1 MKMKQIFFAAL
12 TARIISLI
20 CLAVFFFT
28 MYAEL
33 EIRTSMQA
41 LGLSFTAW
49 LVGSF
54 FVGIYKDNI
63 TRMAVAKMTDSDDV
77 EEQPGDDEKDEYPS
91 HPIFE
96 EDDNE

>member
-1 MKMKQIFFAAL
+1 MKMNQIFYAAL
-12 TARIISLI
+12 TARVISVL
-20 CLAVFFFT
+20 CLGVFFAT
-28 MYAEL
+28 MYMEL

-41 LGLSFTAW
+41 LGVSFAAW

-63 TRMAVAKMTDSDDV
+63 TRITLAAMVAHENV
-77 EEQPGDDEKDEYPS
+77 EELSDDEKEEYSS